1 MRREQRRYVR
11 LGEQRVDR
19 GEPAAGIGHGDL
31 AGALV
36 VSRPAGLGTGATST
50 PWASAAAP
58 LRFVAPRTRTRYL
71 PPGASGRAV
80 CTTSRSDGTERCCSS
95 LRTRAVSRRKAN
107 VSRGDGAAGARWTAG
122 GAAGAGGAGGAACA
136 VVSLARRSESA
147 IARARAC
154 IESYWAAPY
163 SARTGNGVVSGS
175 VNTRTRAVSS
185 GCRGS
190 SGSENTRRNAAESTG
205 STLFTRG
212 PTLSCTN
219 SHSTALAVESTLTVT
234 VSNASR
240 RSSRRLLF

>member
-80 CTTSRSDGTERCCSS
+80 CTTSRSDGTGRCFSS
-95 LRTRAVSRRKAN
+95 LRIRV
-107 VSRGDGAAGARWTAG
+107 
-122 GAAGAGGAGGAACA
+122 
-136 VVSLARRSESA
+136 
-147 IARARAC
+147 
-154 IESYWAAPY
+154 
-163 SARTGNGVVSGS
+163 
-175 VNTRTRAVSS
+175 VSS
-185 GCRGS
+185 GSRGS
-190 SGSENTRRNAAESTG
+190 SGSENTTRNAVESTG

-219 SHSTALAVESTLTVT
+219 SHSTALAVESTVTVT